1 MTEAGPQAEV
11 RRLRD
16 RFAVGDLAD
25 RYLLALDE
33 GTFTEKAAR
42 SIFTED
48 AEFLLPAGDHRGITG
63 LTDFTDGFMSYWA
76 LTHHLCSAHSVK
88 VDGDQASIAWN
99 VIATHLHKDSPP
111 VPAPSRFFQY
121 GGRFSAVAVRTDDG
135 WRLRK
140 IELWVRW
147 AAGEGNPAIERLWR
161 SQNQDRK
168 YKCQQKGG
176 LHECHQSGERRG
188 SAGCR

>member
-1 MTEAGPQAEV
+1 MTEDDIQAQVLTEGDAQVEV

-16 RFAVGDLAD
+16 RFAVGDLVD

-33 GTFTEKAAR
+33 GTFSETVAR

-76 LTHHLCSAHSVK
+76 LTHHLCSAHAVE
-88 VDGDQASIAWN
+88 VDGDEASIGWN
-99 VIATHLHKDSPP
+99 VIATHLHRDSPP
-111 VPAPSRFFQY
+111 PPAPSRCFQY
-121 GGRFSAVAVRTDDG
+121 GGRFTAVAARTVDG

-140 IELWVRW
+140 IELWVLW
-147 AAGEGNPAIERLWR
+147 AAGEGNPAIKR
-161 SQNQDRK
+161 
-168 YKCQQKGG
+168 
-176 LHECHQSGERRG
+176 
-188 SAGCR
+188 